1 MKLQEAICLVG
12 NNFLRQQEEPAS
24 LEKLGERPYMFRRSD
39 MCAAFIENS
48 HRSTI
53 SSL

>member
-24 LEKLGERPYMFRRSD
+24 LEKLGERTVYVQALRYV
-39 MCAAFIENS
+39 CGI
-48 HRSTI
+48 H
-53 SSL
+53 